1 MDHYLYLKEEELG
14 LYIRIENLRE
24 LMQRE
29 GIKTQT
35 ELAGRI
41 GLTVT
46 SLNRLVKR
54 RRKGMDSTTIDKL
67 CRELNAQPG
76 DFLYYEPDP
85 AE

>member
-1 MDHYLYLKEEELG
+1 MAV
-14 LYIRIENLRE
+14 YIRAENLKK
-24 LMQRE
+24 LMKRE

-35 ELAGRI
+35 ELAQRCD
-41 GLTVT
+41 LTIT
-46 SLNRLVKR
+46 GLNRLIKH

-85 AE
+85 MEQA